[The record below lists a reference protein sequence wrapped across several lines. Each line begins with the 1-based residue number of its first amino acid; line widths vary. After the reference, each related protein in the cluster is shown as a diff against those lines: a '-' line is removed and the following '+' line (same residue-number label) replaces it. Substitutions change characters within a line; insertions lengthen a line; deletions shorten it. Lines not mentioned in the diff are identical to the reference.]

1 MKLTVK
7 SCSTTKGCGKE
18 AFIIKNTTDVP
29 DETVQRAVDFCK
41 GLLPTRRPTC
51 ILYLGKEREPFK
63 IFIYNTPKQWRGRY
77 CYTHLYVN
85 LGRSNV
91 YPIHYTSRFKTA
103 PDVTINSKVELL
115 IWLLA
120 HEFFHHRQFLLNQKF
135 SERDADLY
143 AASRLNYYQQSQS
156 QNTNNLI
163 ESGTNA

>member
-1 MKLTVK
+1 MPQIN
-7 SCSTTKGCGKE
+7 KE

-41 GLLPTRRPTC
+41 GLLPTPLNKN
-51 ILYLGKEREPFK
+51 ILFNGKERKPFK
-63 IFIYNTPKQWRGRY
+63 VSVYNCNVKQWGGRY

-115 IWLLA
+115 IWILA
-120 HEFFHHRQFLLNQKF
+120 HEFFHHRQFLLKQKF